1 MSGSQQRVR
10 PYKVYGIWDNKPL
23 AVTSTVMEKRYVV
36 TTKKARSE
44 TLTDHVHFSDIL
56 LRQTKITEQFYT

>member
-1 MSGSQQRVR
+1 MESGITSH
-10 PYKVYGIWDNKPL
+10 GIELHGRDGHGDGKI
-23 AVTSTVMEKRYVV
+23 YVV

-56 LRQTKITEQFYT
+56 LRQTKITEQLYT